1 MTKKLFVL
9 RHAQSAGKQSRQPD
23 YDRDLT
29 LEGEAKAKALG
40 QKIKKENYDIDM
52 ILSSAATRTRR
63 TVASVNET
71 LQLTSEKIHYKKE
84 LYPAL
89 LPEWIAEIRK
99 LPTDVRTVM
108 LVGHNPGL
116 SMLATN
122 FHNTIVDLAQC
133 ELIAFEFDV
142 NLWGEIENK
151 GKVILNIK

>member
-29 LEGEAKAKALG
+29 VEGEAKAKALG
-40 QKIKKENYDIDM
+40 QKIKKENYDIDL
-52 ILSSAATRTRR
+52 ILSSAATRTRH
-63 TVASVNET
+63 TVASVNEI

-84 LYPAL
+84 LYDAML
-89 LPEWIAEIRK
+89 QDWIAEIHK
-99 LPTDVRTVM
+99 LPADLRTVM

-122 FHNTIVDLAQC
+122 FHNTIVDLEPC

-142 NLWGEIENK
+142 NSWEEIENK
-151 GKVILNIK
+151 GKEILNIK